1 MQPRNLAAPSSAVC
15 QQAAES
21 FYQPAITPA
30 ANFQQS
36 PQPSFSSSS
45 RPSIRRATPTCS
57 PSLSLSND
65 HPLLG
70 LQMHN
75 LLALQQQ
82 QQQQQQ
88 QQRRFVQPSS
98 NNPPPHQLTDPVLFE
113 KQLMFGGPNRT
124 MSNNPPQ
131 SRSMSHSQSPVAY
144 HAPQRLPLHQ
154 RQYDL
159 QVGMKGASKSKY
171 FRKIEIIF
179 RDYPL

>member
-1 MQPRNLAAPSSAVC
+1 MNCP
-15 QQAAES
+15 
-21 FYQPAITPA
+21 F
-30 ANFQQS
+30 QS

-82 QQQQQQ
+82 Q
-88 QQRRFVQPSS
+88 RRFVQPSS
-98 NNPPPHQLTDPVLFE
+98 NNPPPHQLTDPALFE

-124 MSNNPPQ
+124 MPNNPPQ
-131 SRSMSHSQSPVAY
+131 SRPMSHSQSPVAY

-179 RDYPL
+179 RDYFL

>member
-21 FYQPAITPA
+21 FYQSAITPA

-82 QQQQQQ
+82 Q
-88 QQRRFVQPSS
+88 RRFVQPSS
-98 NNPPPHQLTDPVLFE
+98 NNPPPHQLTDPALFE

-124 MSNNPPQ
+124 MPNNPPQ
-131 SRSMSHSQSPVAY
+131 SRPMSHSQSPVAY

-159 QVGMKGASKSKY
+159 QVGMKGASKSNH
-171 FRKIEIIF
+171 
-179 RDYPL
+179 